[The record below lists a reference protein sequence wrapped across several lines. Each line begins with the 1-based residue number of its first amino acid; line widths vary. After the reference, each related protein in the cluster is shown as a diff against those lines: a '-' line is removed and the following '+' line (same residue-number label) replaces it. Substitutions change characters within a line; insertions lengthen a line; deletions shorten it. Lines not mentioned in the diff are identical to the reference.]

1 MNFKTFLIPEYAD
14 GGNSVREFHKY
25 FISAGKTFINGE
37 MLSCLQGIGM
47 LPLNLAETG
56 F

>member
-1 MNFKTFLIPEYAD
+1 MLPDYAGD
-14 GGNSVREFHKY
+14 GSSVCKFHKHTI
-25 FISAGKTFINGE
+25 FAAKSFINGE

-47 LPLNLAETG
+47 LPLNLVKTG